1 MGVLSIEPMDLEGP
15 LHWALPPSKSHMIR
29 WMVLAAQSSGTVA
42 LHFSQEPGRDVSS
55 MAECLKA
62 LGAVIECNDSEWV
75 ISGVGRDGF
84 KTPVSTLNCGN
95 SGTTARFLMAMAA
108 GMSETV
114 EIDGDDSLRGRDMSV
129 IAGVLRDL
137 GCSVSRD
144 TLPLTVAGPL
154 ESGTTVVDLS
164 SSSQALS
171 AMLLAAPR
179 FPSSVTLETVG
190 RSVSRGYYEM
200 SFEIAESCGSQ
211 NRFSEDVNEIVP
223 WEVTVPKAVM
233 MPTEDSLLPIAM
245 LISEL
250 HGASLELEIEG
261 ETSPVI
267 VGLARQSAVL
277 DLRDESD
284 LICPAA
290 ALMAIGN
297 GGRIIGAAHSRGKES
312 DRIGSTVYLLRT
324 FGMDAEATEDGLDIP
339 GNQSPSRPEIP
350 VDSHQDHRLAM
361 TAMALASSC
370 GGVVS
375 EPEICAVSDPGFIPR
390 LLGLGD

>member
-1 MGVLSIEPMDLEGP
+1 MGVLNIEPMDIEGP

-29 WMVLAAQSSGTVA
+29 WLVLAAQSSVTVA
-42 LHFSQEPGRDVSS
+42 IRFSQGPGRDILS
-55 MAECLKA
+55 MAECLEA
-62 LGAVIECNDSEWV
+62 LGAVIERKDSEWAV
-75 ISGVGRDGF
+75 SGVGRDGF
-84 KTPVSTLNCGN
+84 RAPVGTLNCGN
-95 SGTTARFLMAMAA
+95 SGTTARFLMAIAA
-108 GMSETV
+108 GMSDSV
-114 EIDGDDSLRGRDMSV
+114 EIDGDDSLRARDMSV

-137 GCSVSRD
+137 GCSVSGD
-144 TLPLTVAGPL
+144 ALPLTVTGPL
-154 ESGTTVVDLS
+154 ESGTSVVDLS
-164 SSSQALS
+164 SSSQPLS
-171 AMLLAAPR
+171 AMLLAAPG
-179 FPSSVTLETVG
+179 FPSSVSLKTVG

-223 WEVTVPKAVM
+223 WEVNVPEAVM
-233 MPTEDSLLPIAM
+233 IPTEDSLLPVAM
-245 LISEL
+245 LISDL
-250 HGASLELEIEG
+250 HGSRLELEIG
-261 ETSPVI
+261 GNPSPAI
-267 VGLARQSAVL
+267 VDLAEQSDIL

-284 LICPAA
+284 LICPAS

-297 GGRIIGAAHSRGKES
+297 GGRIIGTAHSRGKES
-312 DRIGSTVYLLRT
+312 DRIASTVYLLRC

-375 EPEICAVSDPGFIPR
+375 EPEICAVSDPGFISR